1 MKTMFTHTVFEILLF
16 EVRLVL
22 GLAQRVPGSEK
33 VTRLRGFEWF
43 LIFFILLNLFRTGE
57 MEKLDF

>member
-22 GLAQRVPGSEK
+22 GLAQRVPGSER
-33 VTRLRGFEWF
+33 VTRLRDFEWF
-43 LIFFILLNLFRTGE
+43 LIFFILLNLFRTGK